1 VRTPTNGSRR
11 AKESDDVSERIAAK
25 RLRYAIEGAA
35 MGLVL
40 GLISDIEPHEVVAIT
55 LYLSSSALPRPRR
68 AEAPSGRA
76 EPR

>member
-1 VRTPTNGSRR
+1 
-11 AKESDDVSERIAAK
+11 
-25 RLRYAIEGAA
+25 

-55 LYLSSSALPRPRR
+55 LYLSSSALPRPCR